1 VAQRV
6 TSAKAILLLAVL
18 QGGALPLAAQGTRGG
33 ELFPARPA
41 GYVTDLTGTLDSGTV
56 RRIGS
61 LAERL
66 RNATGAELAVV
77 VLPTIGD
84 RAAVDV
90 AVEIGRAWG
99 VGAKAAIGDPRRNT
113 GLVILLVPKRPDD
126 PNSGQM
132 FIATG
137 QGLEGIVTDYQAGR
151 MRDVMRPFFSRQEYS
166 AGLDAGV
173 RALAALIARGMGV
186 ADTALTAGVPEGA
199 PEPARRPGLRS
210 WLPVILVV
218 IFILMALAN
227 SGSGRGRGSRRRRR
241 GPSIFWGGGGFGGF
255 GGGGGFGGFG
265 GGGGGGGGFGGF
277 GGGGGF
283 SGGGAGGR
291 F

>member
-1 VAQRV
+1 MA
-6 TSAKAILLLAVL
+6 L
-18 QGGALPLAAQGTRGG
+18 QGAAAPLASQGTGG
-33 ELFPARPA
+33 GLFPAQPT
-41 GYVTDLTGTLDSGTV
+41 GFVTDLTGTLDAGAV
-56 RRIGS
+56 ERIAG
-61 LAERL
+61 LADRL
-66 RNATGAELAVV
+66 RSVTGAELAVV

-113 GLVILLVPKRPDD
+113 GLIILLVPKRAGD
-126 PNSGQM
+126 PNSGQI

-151 MRDVMRPFFSRQEYS
+151 VRDLMRPFFSRQEYA
-166 AGLDAGV
+166 AGLEAGV
-173 RALAALIARGMGV
+173 HALAALIARGMGV
-186 ADTALTAGVPEGA
+186 ADTALTSGVPEEE
-199 PEPARRPGLRS
+199 PESAHQPGIRN
-210 WLPVILVV
+210 WFPVILVI
-218 IFILMALAN
+218 IFILTALAN
-227 SGSGRGRGSRRRRR
+227 SGGGRGPRSGRRRR
-241 GPSIFWGGGGFGGF
+241 GPGIFWGGGGFGG
-255 GGGGGFGGFG
+255 GGFGGGFGGFG